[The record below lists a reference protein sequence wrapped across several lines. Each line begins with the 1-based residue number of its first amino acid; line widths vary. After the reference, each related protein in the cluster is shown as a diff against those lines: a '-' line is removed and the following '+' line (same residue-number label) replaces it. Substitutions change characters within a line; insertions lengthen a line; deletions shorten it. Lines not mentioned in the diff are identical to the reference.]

1 MKNIKK
7 KPQKDKNQPSSKEQ
21 PPMSTQQEQS
31 DYSDMVAIRTM
42 KKLLKEKKANK
53 QTPPTI
59 TPCIGFRERKRVD
72 P

>member
-7 KPQKDKNQPSSKEQ
+7 KPQKDKKQPSSKEQ

-42 KKLLKEKKANK
+42 KKLLKEKKAK
-53 QTPPTI
+53 
-59 TPCIGFRERKRVD
+59 K
-72 P
+72 